1 MLAIAENLLVLR
13 EVRMK
18 TRRSGA
24 KRGRKPKST
33 RSLRIEI
40 HPKAYRWLEALYA
53 KGRFGNSVED
63 VVICLLNERF
73 KQLLQEGELM
83 EPTKVEGAIPFPAE
97 SIQRKQETRQTT

>member
-1 MLAIAENLLVLR
+1 
-13 EVRMK
+13 MK
-18 TRRSGA
+18 NRLSGA

-40 HPKAYRWLEALYA
+40 HPKAYRWLEILYA

-63 VVICLLNERF
+63 VVVFLINERF

-83 EPTKVEGAIPFPAE
+83 EPTKLEGAIPFPAE
-97 SIQRKQETRQTT
+97 PIQTKQETRRTT

>member
-1 MLAIAENLLVLR
+1 
-13 EVRMK
+13 MK
-18 TRRSGA
+18 NRRSGA

-40 HPKAYRWLEALYA
+40 HPKAYRWLEMLYA

-63 VVICLLNERF
+63 VVVFLMNERF

-83 EPTKVEGAIPFPAE
+83 ESTKLKGAIPFPTE
-97 SIQRKQETRQTT
+97 SIQRKQEARQTT